1 MLTIEEKNDVSARVN
16 PAGVYNLKPFLF
28 YVEHLEASEQRD
40 MNLNAQINIVSSIW
54 S

>member
-16 PAGVYNLKPFLF
+16 CRVYNLKPFLF